1 MIAADIVDVEH
12 LHAWIIEDGPALGL
26 VIGPKGLPECW
37 AQHPV
42 TRHEITGL
50 FLAWTALAQ
59 AFTPQPPS
67 DDNPYPAQV
76 VPGPRDFLDL
86 SNASAAAV
94 ARAIAAAA
102 TCARAGDHIQ
112 ERRPQDVPA

>member
-1 MIAADIVDVEH
+1 MPVADDLVDLAH
-12 LHAWIIEDGPALGL
+12 LNTWLTDTGPGLGL
-26 VIGPKGLPECW
+26 TIDTKSLPPCW
-37 AQHPV
+37 AQHPI

-59 AFTPQPPS
+59 AFSPAPPA
-67 DDNPYPAQV
+67 DDNPYPATV

-94 ARAIAAAA
+94 TRATAAAA
-102 TCARAGDHIQ
+102 TCARAGRHIADHS
-112 ERRPQDVPA
+112 